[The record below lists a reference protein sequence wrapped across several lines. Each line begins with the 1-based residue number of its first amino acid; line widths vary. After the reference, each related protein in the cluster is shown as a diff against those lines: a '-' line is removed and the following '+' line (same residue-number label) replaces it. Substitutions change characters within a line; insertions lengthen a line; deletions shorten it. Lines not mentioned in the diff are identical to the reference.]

1 MPTPVSGAG
10 LAPDPTTQRTNPKGI
25 LDKDDFLKL
34 FVAQMQKQDPSAPM
48 DNAQMM
54 AQMASFSSVE
64 QMANLTKINEGVAAT
79 LGQTNAISLI
89 GRTVTYLDGAG
100 AEHTGAVEKVTTA
113 GGKTVL
119 TVGGVDGIDPGT
131 VTQVS

>member
-1 MPTPVSGAG
+1 MPTPIAGAG
-10 LAPDPTTQRTNPKGI
+10 TPLDASTQRTNPKGV

-34 FVAQMQKQDPSAPM
+34 FVAQMQKQDPSSPM

-64 QMANLTKINEGVAAT
+64 QMSNLAKVTESAAA
-79 LGQTNAISLI
+79 GQAQSNAVGLI
-89 GRTVTYLDGAG
+89 GRTVTYVDA
-100 AEHTGAVEKVTTA
+100 AKATHTGTVEKVTTA
-113 GGKTVL
+113 GGKAVL

>member
-1 MPTPVSGAG
+1 MPTPVSTTG
-10 LAPDPTTQRTNPKGI
+10 LAPDPATQRSNPKGV

-64 QMANLTKINEGVAAT
+64 QMSNLTKINERVAAS

-89 GRTVTYLDGAG
+89 GRTVTYLDAAG
-100 AEHTGAVEKVTTA
+100 AERTGAVEKVTTA
-113 GGKTVL
+113 GGTTVL
-119 TVGGVDGIDPGT
+119 TVAGVAGIDPSA

>member
-1 MPTPVSGAG
+1 MPTPVSTTGQ
-10 LAPDPTTQRTNPKGI
+10 APDPASQRTNPKGI

>member
-10 LAPDPTTQRTNPKGI
+10 LALDPTTQRTNPKGV

-54 AQMASFSSVE
+54 AQMASFSQVE
-64 QMANLTKINEGVAAT
+64 QMSNLAKINEGVAAT
-79 LGQTNAISLI
+79 LGQTGAVGLI
-89 GRTVTYLDGAG
+89 GRTVTYTDAAG
-100 AEHTGAVEKVTTA
+100 AVQTGPVEKVSTA
-113 GGKTVL
+113 GGATVL
-119 TVGGVDGIDPGT
+119 TVGGVDGVDPAS